1 MPSSIMESRN
11 NNIAY
16 TTSDRTE
23 FQLSNEKT
31 EVTLLFPSTVD
42 QKLSMLLGKCLRIDH
57 VILQY
62 RNQVPG
68 NATGHV
74 VIEMH
79 DTRLQEGDSK
89 QAEFTIPIGCNCN
102 IHYYSSSYF
111 SPKDPNPWRV
121 LYRVEDTNVLNGVH
135 FCRMQGKLKMSSA
148 KQSSEITFKSPK
160 IEVLSKAYNINHID
174 FWHVPQSTVSRKP
187 VQALTQMRSQSSR
200 YTTNA
205 IPQGL
210 TWASASTVGNND
222 IEEHPY
228 RHLHPLQDATL
239 DPGPSA
245 SEVIAGSN
253 KVDDNVINII
263 KKTVELC
270 MEGSNVSSNVK
281 KI

>member
-1 MPSSIMESRN
+1 MESSN
-11 NNIAY
+11 SSIAY

-62 RNQVPG
+62 RNQVPV

-79 DTRLQEGDSK
+79 DTRLHEGDSK

-121 LYRVEDTNVLNGVH
+121 LYRVDDTNVVNGVH

-160 IEVLSKAYNINHID
+160 IEILSKAYNMNHID
-174 FWHVPQSTVSRKP
+174 FWHVPQSKVSRKP
-187 VQALTQMRSQSSR
+187 VQALSQIRSQSSR

-205 IPQGL
+205 IPQGH
-210 TWASASTVGNND
+210 TWASASAVGNNE
-222 IEEHPY
+222 IEEYPY
-228 RHLHPLQDATL
+228 RHLHQLQDATL

-245 SEVIAGSN
+245 SEVVACSN
-253 KVDDNVINII
+253 KVNDDVINII